1 MGIGTINNLK
11 RERDL
16 GHEYG
21 IKMPRFINEKFFAY
35 MRRSEAFLGF
45 NQ

>member
-21 IKMPRFINEKFFAY
+21 IKMPRFINEKIFRLHAPI
-35 MRRSEAFLGF
+35 RSIFGV
-45 NQ
+45 